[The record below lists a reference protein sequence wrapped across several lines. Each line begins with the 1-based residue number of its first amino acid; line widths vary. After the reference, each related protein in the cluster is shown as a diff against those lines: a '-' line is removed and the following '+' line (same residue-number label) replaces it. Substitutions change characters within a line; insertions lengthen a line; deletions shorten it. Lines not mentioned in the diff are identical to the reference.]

1 MIQPARLNPRTAAE
15 QADLEFAGLA
25 TTAVVGMA
33 AIGYFWLK
41 ARKSS
46 LKRQVESQADFERR
60 AGKMRER
67 TAKEY
72 TKEYVPGASKV
83 L

>member
-41 ARKSS
+41 ARKSA
-46 LKRQVESQADFERR
+46 LKRQVEAQADFERR